1 MSYPGNRFDPADL
14 VPPPGAL
21 PLVLPESWLRAAR
34 QAGLQTADP
43 HTAAPQ
49 ASLGDA
55 LLTDP
60 FPVTNPDYVE
70 DVPAEPTHSKGSRR
84 RGKKSR
90 PAPQGHSTNVAAERG
105 SRARLRKQ
113 SKWRLRAVL
122 GNVTITDDTA
132 TLWFVQSPGTWSMRA
147 IADQSRFIRDEALV
161 LAELRGK
168 GVSGIHRRTVRE
180 PWPVKEWGRAHAQL
194 AEDRLPD
201 VPGALGWD
209 DYLVGQQVAL
219 LDSAPTRKRR
229 YWGIELPRRSMT
241 AQAIV
246 AVADMCSGVKGVGPR
261 LSKWSEQVLI
271 AEQDAAAE
279 HIAEIERVMLS
290 PGVEALPADSGQ
302 VDYLLRRSAA
312 VGMPLT
318 EPAAANAPSGWG
330 LSDLLSLS
338 NLTEMHYTPGAGH
351 TVVEGTIAGRTYR
364 SYVTVLTVGR
374 MAPLAIPE
382 QKMPWQ
388 LLGDQLGLPLEWSER
403 ITLHTPE
410 ETLGEI
416 QKQRNAI
423 ESQYRHYTVEHD
435 ETPPDELAAQHGLSR
450 RLRTEMSN
458 GGALA
463 TRGSGWWRI
472 AVSGSSPQQVRDRVS
487 KLQQQYAPDVEL
499 EVENGQYHLLKEFMP
514 GEKLANTA
522 HKRRMSVL
530 AMSAGMGAAADRI
543 GDEEGIILGETA
555 SISVRPVAWNLFA
568 AHDFFDKGGLTPLV
582 GVQGAGKTHWAGMI
596 TYQALRLG
604 AHGVILDP
612 SGPLRA
618 LADLPELKPFT
629 RVYELT
635 GRGAKPG
642 VLNVYRVVSEPDPAD
657 EIYRPGH
664 PEYAHESDPAAAAAA
679 AYEDDRGAAHAE
691 RVQLAS
697 WVLISM
703 LDTDDRS
710 DRDAKSVVRMAAAM
724 VGGQPTNH
732 LGKVLDA
739 IDHIAAGMAYTNG
752 HGAVDGMTNGQTA
765 GSASTPVIGEGLR
778 TAAGRIGPMLRT
790 MSQLRDARVL
800 FPSATA
806 GDDAAAE
813 LFDSVLDERL
823 TILTMPGLQ
832 IDDKAE
838 GSAATDSQRLAGP
851 LIHLAAWLATR
862 LVYDKPRSLPKLLF
876 LDENKYLKQSGA
888 GRTLYVRLGRDTRK
902 FRTRALVCS
911 QLASDFLGLADGADD
926 QDQSQLTDEI
936 IIGRLGSSER
946 AISDALKLLG
956 LDEGEGYETILANQL
971 GGGRNDTYDPRA
983 NNARKQCAAKTG
995 ADEARTYVV
1004 RLGGD
1009 IELVRANWTNFTHI
1023 AHVAQA
1029 LNSRATA
1036 A

>member
-122 GNVTITDDTA
+122 ETSPSPTTLPRCGLGNRPARGACGRLPISRGSSVTKR
-132 TLWFVQSPGTWSMRA
+132 WCWRNC
-147 IADQSRFIRDEALV
+147 
-161 LAELRGK
+161 AERGLRYP
-168 GVSGIHRRTVRE
+168 SAHCRE
-180 PWPVKEWGRAHAQL
+180 PAGQGMGPRTRAARRGPPPRRSRCPRVG
-194 AEDRLPD
+194 RLPRRSASRAA
-201 VPGALGWD
+201 G
-209 DYLVGQQVAL
+209 
-219 LDSAPTRKRR
+219 SAPTRKRR

-246 AVADMCSGVKGVGPR
+246 PAADMCSGVRCGAAVVEVVRAGPDR
-261 LSKWSEQVLI
+261 R
-271 AEQDAAAE
+271 AGRGGRTHRGDRARDA
-279 HIAEIERVMLS
+279 L
-290 PGVEALPADSGQ
+290 PGVEAPPAHSGQ

-388 LLGDQLGLPLEWSER
+388 PLGDQLGLPLEWSER

-522 HKRRMSVL
+522 HKRRTSVL
-530 AMSAGMGAAADRI
+530 AMLAGMGAAADRI
-543 GDEEGIILGETA
+543 GTRKA
-555 SISVRPVAWNLFA
+555 SS
-568 AHDFFDKGGLTPLV
+568 
-582 GVQGAGKTHWAGMI
+582 
-596 TYQALRLG
+596 
-604 AHGVILDP
+604 
-612 SGPLRA
+612 S
-618 LADLPELKPFT
+618 
-629 RVYELT
+629 
-635 GRGAKPG
+635 AKP
-642 VLNVYRVVSEPDPAD
+642 RRSRSA
-657 EIYRPGH
+657 RSPGTCS
-664 PEYAHESDPAAAAAA
+664 P
-679 AYEDDRGAAHAE
+679 
-691 RVQLAS
+691 
-697 WVLISM
+697 
-703 LDTDDRS
+703 
-710 DRDAKSVVRMAAAM
+710 
-724 VGGQPTNH
+724 PT
-732 LGKVLDA
+732 
-739 IDHIAAGMAYTNG
+739 T
-752 HGAVDGMTNGQTA
+752 
-765 GSASTPVIGEGLR
+765 SS
-778 TAAGRIGPMLRT
+778 
-790 MSQLRDARVL
+790 
-800 FPSATA
+800 
-806 GDDAAAE
+806 
-813 LFDSVLDERL
+813 
-823 TILTMPGLQ
+823 
-832 IDDKAE
+832 
-838 GSAATDSQRLAGP
+838 
-851 LIHLAAWLATR
+851 
-862 LVYDKPRSLPKLLF
+862 
-876 LDENKYLKQSGA
+876 
-888 GRTLYVRLGRDTRK
+888 
-902 FRTRALVCS
+902 TRA
-911 QLASDFLGLADGADD
+911 A
-926 QDQSQLTDEI
+926 
-936 IIGRLGSSER
+936 
-946 AISDALKLLG
+946 
-956 LDEGEGYETILANQL
+956 
-971 GGGRNDTYDPRA
+971 
-983 NNARKQCAAKTG
+983 
-995 ADEARTYVV
+995 
-1004 RLGGD
+1004 
-1009 IELVRANWTNFTHI
+1009 
-1023 AHVAQA
+1023 
-1029 LNSRATA
+1029 
-1036 A
+1036 